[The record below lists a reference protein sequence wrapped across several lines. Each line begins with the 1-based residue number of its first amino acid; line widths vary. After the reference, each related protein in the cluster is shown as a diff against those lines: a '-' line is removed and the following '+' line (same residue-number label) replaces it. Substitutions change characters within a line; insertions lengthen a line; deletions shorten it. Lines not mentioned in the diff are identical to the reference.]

1 MSDIR
6 VASDSTKNGLE
17 NDLLDSALSGNGN
30 KNETYAA
37 PTGPSDFSTVP
48 DAVINNGNELIVNT
62 VNTVDIGAGHGLEI
76 GQRIAGII
84 AQRKPYRER
93 VQRLQVQL
101 NMLEAA
107 LRSLRDWVPNLQNE
121 EAYPRIAALPLDSLV
136 SRIAAQREV
145 LQTLQARFQRETLN
159 IAVVGIARMGK
170 SRLLRSLSGLGPDV
184 IPDRGGDPCTGV
196 RSTIFDQVSGE
207 TYAEIVYHS
216 SQSLLEIL
224 WAYWDKIRL
233 PLAKPYSLDSFF
245 SMTLPEEAPRSEHT
259 AEHQELLNELR
270 KYQRVRPLQNRLGT
284 TQTVRREEIAKLV
297 TQPAIETNDSNAYT
311 YLLVKEAT
319 IYTHFPYDNV
329 NKIGLIDL
337 PGLGE
342 ATLGGPERVTNT
354 LRLSAD
360 VALFVRRPT
369 ATDFAN
375 KDEHFKLYD
384 ACAQALTNYLTLD
397 RWAFL
402 VLNCDKTT
410 GPDAYEKCLSIQRS
424 INKPTSRM
432 KFFGQAICDCSDQ
445 NQVEDLVLKPL
456 LTTISEKIGELDRD
470 FVRAFSRDIRTLQS
484 DVAEALH
491 TARIELGSSD
501 DLEDQLLRDNFDRQW
516 DLLKAGL
523 YDLLTELEI
532 ASDEPDVQFSALVTR
547 TIEEYENAPNLP
559 KVEDMAFRMR
569 AEGGYGAAYDEFRHA
584 IRAALS
590 QRLRRLDNGLEN
602 SLDDV
607 KKRVA
612 EVFLDKGGLQRLVG
626 EATLPRIIEA
636 IPAEHH
642 RLRMEF
648 QDLQEFTLSA
658 RGLLGY
664 MLRTKLNN
672 LEPLRTGMPKPEE
685 MDATR
690 MATDLKNLV
699 DQTVKSIK
707 EALEEE
713 EFRKPSQCAY
723 AIVADFRDAVVF
735 GDRMKSEWFS
745 FYKREPVRLQV
756 WPEVFSGLIEVRQR
770 REEWIERVLT
780 AERANVPE
788 LMTFMV

>member
-1 MSDIR
+1 MTDTN
-6 VASDSTKNGLE
+6 VFAPEATDNGTVNNIPLSNTETLE
-17 NDLLDSALSGNGN
+17 TADPNKYAYGYAIADNLNTAGNGN
-30 KNETYAA
+30 GGTNGAR
-37 PTGPSDFSTVP
+37 GSSD
-48 DAVINNGNELIVNT
+48 
-62 VNTVDIGAGHGLEI
+62 GLEI
-76 GQRIAGII
+76 GQRITNII

-101 NMLEAA
+101 NMLDAA
-107 LRSLRDWVPNLQNE
+107 LRSLREWVPSLQGE
-121 EAYPRIAALPLDSLV
+121 ESYPRIAALPFDTLI

-145 LQTLQARFQRETLN
+145 LETLRARFQRETLN

-196 RSTIFDQVSGE
+196 RSTIYDQPSNE
-207 TYAEIVYHS
+207 TYAEIVYHTP
-216 SQSLLEIL
+216 QSLLEIL
-224 WAYWDKIRL
+224 WAYWDKIEL
-233 PLAKPYSLDSFF
+233 PVAKPYSLDSFF
-245 SMTLPEEAPRSEHT
+245 NLTLPEEAPRSEHT

-270 KYQRVRPLQNRLGT
+270 KYQRIRPLQNRLGT
-284 TQTVRREEIAKLV
+284 TQTVRQQDIAALV
-297 TQPAIETNDSNAYT
+297 TQPAIETGDADAYT

-329 NKIGLIDL
+329 SKIGLIDL

-402 VLNCDKTT
+402 VLNCDHTT
-410 GPDAYEKCLSIQRS
+410 GPDALEKCLSIQRS

-432 KFFGQAICDCSDQ
+432 KFFGEAICDCSDQ
-445 NQVEDLVLKPL
+445 HQVEELVLKPL

-470 FVRAFSRDIRTLQS
+470 FVRAFARDIRTLQN
-484 DVAEALH
+484 DVSSALH

-501 DLEDQLLRDNFDRQW
+501 DLEDQLLRDNFDRLW
-516 DLLKAGL
+516 DNLKAGL
-523 YDLLTELEI
+523 YDLVTELEI
-532 ASDEPDVQFSALVTR
+532 ASDEPDAQFSALVTK
-547 TIEEYENAPNLP
+547 TIEEYENTPNLP
-559 KVEDMAFRMR
+559 KVEDLAFRMR
-569 AEGGYGAAYDEFRHA
+569 ADGGYGGPYDEFRHTM
-584 IRAALS
+584 RAALS
-590 QRLRRLDNGLEN
+590 QRLRRLDGGLEN

-612 EVFLDKGGLQRLVG
+612 EVFLDKGGMQQMVG
-626 EATLPRIIEA
+626 EATLTKIMESLPPEQ
-636 IPAEHH
+636 H
-642 RLRMEF
+642 RLREEF
-648 QDLQEFTLSA
+648 QQLQEFTMSA
-658 RGLLGY
+658 RGMLGF
-664 MLRTKLNN
+664 MLRTKLNK

-685 MDATR
+685 QDASR
-690 MATDLKNLV
+690 MAADLKKLV
-699 DQTVKSIK
+699 DETVQSIK
-707 EALEEE
+707 AALEEE

-723 AIVADFRDAVVF
+723 AIVADFRDAVIF
-735 GDRMKSEWFS
+735 GDKMKGEWFS
-745 FYKREPVRLQV
+745 FYKREDVRLRV
-756 WPEVFSGLIEVRQR
+756 WPDVFSGLIEVRQR
-770 REEWIERVLT
+770 REEWLERVLT